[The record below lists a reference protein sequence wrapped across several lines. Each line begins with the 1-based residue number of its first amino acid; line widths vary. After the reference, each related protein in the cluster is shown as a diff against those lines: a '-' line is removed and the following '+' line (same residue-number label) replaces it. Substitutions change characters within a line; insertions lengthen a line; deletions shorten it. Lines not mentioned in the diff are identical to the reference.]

1 MEKLNSGCSD
11 VLTDK
16 QQNSDFIKSL
26 ERKGTGVR
34 FLTSDV
40 NVLVNKLNRL
50 LGSFAA
56 ENNNIFDEIAATTN
70 ELRRKGVLNININHV
85 KRDLSIPDY

>member
-1 MEKLNSGCSD
+1 MD

-16 QQNSDFIKSL
+16 QKNSDFIKSL
-26 ERKGTGVR
+26 ERKWTGVR

-40 NVLVNKLNRL
+40 YVLVNKLNRL